1 MSSLTVRLTSPAGRS
16 RIVLPSSS
24 TLAELQAEVKTRCGV
39 EPGDQQLSFD
49 PAGNRPIDGPP
60 SAQLSQ
66 LGFVNGSEVHLRN
79 REASI
84 AGQVLT
90 KVPVSVEPE
99 EPVAKSS
106 SAGGAGPSVPP
117 APSSSSSSA
126 PASSGSA
133 PKAVESDGKKADPKF
148 ETFDAFLRKRQYDV
162 GALPGNQKYV
172 TVKITRGG
180 MLKIPP
186 SVSIKQQPYR
196 HIDTLSVIN
205 VPEMESFIGY
215 WQGVLL
221 ENAMQRAGFMYGYYL
236 EDKNYDEGTR
246 AIMEAIYE
254 PQQEM
259 AGEVAEMVKDDQEMS
274 RVNRIA
280 EALGLECIGWVFTS
294 LPLEDG
300 LLLSPEEVVRI
311 ARLQNDH
318 STDKHFT
325 KYTLSKFVSC
335 AVRPDPAHNGAPGI
349 NPFMVS
355 EQACSMLRD
364 GILTATPSERR
375 ACVVR
380 EAGKDEMIP
389 DFVCE
394 GRSSKK
400 IATDFFIVRVN
411 DTAPK
416 KHQRLLTH
424 AEFPRENRP
433 THPQRREDLKKFFS
447 KIPKSEPSWSRFADF
462 HLLLYIAKEIDVDT
476 AVTIAECVRDRKD
489 IPEGVTMIFN
499 ELTQ

>member
-24 TLAELQAEVKTRCGV
+24 TLAELQVEVKTRCGV

-84 AGQVLT
+84 AGQVSVHKYVYGPHNYHPAEGPSVPLKSDLAMGEHEATNLASRAFGMHKSGRDDCVGGAEASALPTIPTASITRVKCLDEHEFRKLLRFGREPSEESSGLPVDHVRGMVPEDPPKQARPPKQTLLRGSSAELDPARLGLLLLPPYKGDMQPRSKSGMWEKVLT

-106 SAGGAGPSVPP
+106 SAGGAGPSAPP

-186 SVSIKQQPYR
+186 SVSIKQQPFL
-196 HIDTLSVIN
+196 DFVLSVSVRLTKPI
-205 VPEMESFIGY
+205 
-215 WQGVLL
+215 
-221 ENAMQRAGFMYGYYL
+221 
-236 EDKNYDEGTR
+236 
-246 AIMEAIYE
+246 
-254 PQQEM
+254 PQ
-259 AGEVAEMVKDDQEMS
+259 
-274 RVNRIA
+274 
-280 EALGLECIGWVFTS
+280 T
-294 LPLEDG
+294 
-300 LLLSPEEVVRI
+300 
-311 ARLQNDH
+311 
-318 STDKHFT
+318 
-325 KYTLSKFVSC
+325 
-335 AVRPDPAHNGAPGI
+335 
-349 NPFMVS
+349 
-355 EQACSMLRD
+355 
-364 GILTATPSERR
+364 
-375 ACVVR
+375 
-380 EAGKDEMIP
+380 
-389 DFVCE
+389 
-394 GRSSKK
+394 
-400 IATDFFIVRVN
+400 
-411 DTAPK
+411 
-416 KHQRLLTH
+416 
-424 AEFPRENRP
+424 
-433 THPQRREDLKKFFS
+433 
-447 KIPKSEPSWSRFADF
+447 
-462 HLLLYIAKEIDVDT
+462 
-476 AVTIAECVRDRKD
+476 
-489 IPEGVTMIFN
+489 
-499 ELTQ
+499 

>member
-1 MSSLTVRLTSPAGRS
+1 VVLESAKVLKTISEVCGSILVEVLELTAEDRFESGVPAGERHWRLLLASATAVLDDRQAYAAYQVRLPKMVWGLSEG
-16 RIVLPSSS
+16 S
-24 TLAELQAEVKTRCGV
+24 T
-39 EPGDQQLSFD
+39 
-49 PAGNRPIDGPP
+49 GNPR
-60 SAQLSQ
+60 
-66 LGFVNGSEVHLRN
+66 
-79 REASI
+79 
-84 AGQVLT
+84 
-90 KVPVSVEPE
+90 
-99 EPVAKSS
+99 
-106 SAGGAGPSVPP
+106 
-117 APSSSSSSA
+117 
-126 PASSGSA
+126 
-133 PKAVESDGKKADPKF
+133 
-148 ETFDAFLRKRQYDV
+148 
-162 GALPGNQKYV
+162 
-172 TVKITRGG
+172 
-180 MLKIPP
+180 
-186 SVSIKQQPYR
+186 YR

-355 EQACSMLRD
+355 EQACAMLRD

-380 EAGKDEMIP
+380 E
-389 DFVCE
+389 
-394 GRSSKK
+394 
-400 IATDFFIVRVN
+400 
-411 DTAPK
+411 
-416 KHQRLLTH
+416 
-424 AEFPRENRP
+424 
-433 THPQRREDLKKFFS
+433 
-447 KIPKSEPSWSRFADF
+447 
-462 HLLLYIAKEIDVDT
+462 
-476 AVTIAECVRDRKD
+476 
-489 IPEGVTMIFN
+489 
-499 ELTQ
+499 

>member
-1 MSSLTVRLTSPAGRS
+1 MRSMSSEALAWVRLCQTSDFEVGESNQRAACHHLIPGDRQEEQEAHQNPPLWNPPRRNQGFRALWRVEVVLESAKVLKTIKEVCGSLLVEVLELTAEDGFESGVPAGERHWRLLLAS
-16 RIVLPSSS
+16 ATAVLDDR
-24 TLAELQAEVKTRCGV
+24 QAYAAYQAVRNSE
-39 EPGDQQLSFD
+39 EPE
-49 PAGNRPIDGPP
+49 AN
-60 SAQLSQ
+60 SQ
-66 LGFVNGSEVHLRN
+66 LLSN
-79 REASI
+79 
-84 AGQVLT
+84 
-90 KVPVSVEPE
+90 VS
-99 EPVAKSS
+99 
-106 SAGGAGPSVPP
+106 
-117 APSSSSSSA
+117 
-126 PASSGSA
+126 
-133 PKAVESDGKKADPKF
+133 
-148 ETFDAFLRKRQYDV
+148 L
-162 GALPGNQKYV
+162 
-172 TVKITRGG
+172 
-180 MLKIPP
+180 
-186 SVSIKQQPYR
+186 YR

-394 GRSSKK
+394 GLVLHFVLQGS
-400 IATDFFIVRVN
+400 
-411 DTAPK
+411 
-416 KHQRLLTH
+416 RLP
-424 AEFPRENRP
+424 F
-433 THPQRREDLKKFFS
+433 
-447 KIPKSEPSWSRFADF
+447 
-462 HLLLYIAKEIDVDT
+462 DV
-476 AVTIAECVRDRKD
+476 
-489 IPEGVTMIFN
+489 
-499 ELTQ
+499 

>member
-1 MSSLTVRLTSPAGRS
+1 MAFVNAASVRPPSSYSGYALGQVRPETRRS
-16 RIVLPSSS
+16 RTSLSPVMPAPLGPSYSATSLVSAESGPSARAPPRSAGSVLGQGQVLQAPPAPPSVQPVIA
-24 TLAELQAEVKTRCGV
+24 LQGPLQAEQMVWPPDPTGRSVPQPVPLFGRTLRSS
-39 EPGDQQLSFD
+39 PGSTTSLQGAAQSSLVM
-49 PAGNRPIDGPP
+49 PA
-60 SAQLSQ
+60 
-66 LGFVNGSEVHLRN
+66 
-79 REASI
+79 
-84 AGQVLT
+84 
-90 KVPVSVEPE
+90 
-99 EPVAKSS
+99 PVAKPMWVIEEVIDFDVEEKEEDPDLDDFGRVCQSRFF
-106 SAGGAGPSVPP
+106 
-117 APSSSSSSA
+117 
-126 PASSGSA
+126 PAS
-133 PKAVESDGKKADPKF
+133 
-148 ETFDAFLRKRQYDV
+148 
-162 GALPGNQKYV
+162 
-172 TVKITRGG
+172 
-180 MLKIPP
+180 
-186 SVSIKQQPYR
+186 
-196 HIDTLSVIN
+196 
-205 VPEMESFIGY
+205 
-215 WQGVLL
+215 LL
-221 ENAMQRAGFMYGYYL
+221 EGCMLWNCS
-236 EDKNYDEGTR
+236 EDD
-246 AIMEAIYE
+246 
-254 PQQEM
+254 EM

-364 GILTATPSERR
+364 GILTSTPSERR

>member
-1 MSSLTVRLTSPAGRS
+1 MPSWRQQRGSRLYSTVR
-16 RIVLPSSS
+16 
-24 TLAELQAEVKTRCGV
+24 
-39 EPGDQQLSFD
+39 F
-49 PAGNRPIDGPP
+49 
-60 SAQLSQ
+60 
-66 LGFVNGSEVHLRN
+66 
-79 REASI
+79 
-84 AGQVLT
+84 
-90 KVPVSVEPE
+90 
-99 EPVAKSS
+99 
-106 SAGGAGPSVPP
+106 
-117 APSSSSSSA
+117 
-126 PASSGSA
+126 
-133 PKAVESDGKKADPKF
+133 
-148 ETFDAFLRKRQYDV
+148 
-162 GALPGNQKYV
+162 QK
-172 TVKITRGG
+172 
-180 MLKIPP
+180 
-186 SVSIKQQPYR
+186 
-196 HIDTLSVIN
+196 
-205 VPEMESFIGY
+205 
-215 WQGVLL
+215 
-221 ENAMQRAGFMYGYYL
+221 
-236 EDKNYDEGTR
+236 
-246 AIMEAIYE
+246 AIYE

-355 EQACSMLRD
+355 EQACAMLRD

-433 THPQRREDLKKFFS
+433 THPQRREDLKKFFN